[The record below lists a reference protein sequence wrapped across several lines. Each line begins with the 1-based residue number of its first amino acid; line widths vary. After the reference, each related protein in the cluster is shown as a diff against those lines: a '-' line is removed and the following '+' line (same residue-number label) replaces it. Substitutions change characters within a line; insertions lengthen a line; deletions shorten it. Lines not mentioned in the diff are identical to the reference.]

1 MPRNGSND
9 DDDPLVRVMKR
20 YNIPITRE
28 NYLDLAYMGEA
39 PEQLGAE
46 QEADLPPSLQKTP
59 KAKDNG
65 VDEALRMARKAE
77 DKR

>member
-1 MPRNGSND
+1 MPRNGSSE
-9 DDDPLVRVMKR
+9 DDPLVQIMKDHG
-20 YNIPITRE
+20 IPITRE